1 LRNEKVNYIVKQSWN
16 YVKISHQGNKLTEI
30 IVKNIFKYL
39 PNRIFEKQYQKLIDL
54 NYLNEENGIQ
64 QQFAKR

>member
-1 LRNEKVNYIVKQSWN
+1 
-16 YVKISHQGNKLTEI
+16 LTEI